1 MEISTFLSL
10 FCEPKTAQK
19 NLKKKV
25 TLILDPVFV
34 SHHCIYSCLKI
45 IGKVQLTVTKY
56 LLTEYVNTAFCPN
69 LVTVVKDDSFCL
81 GSACSLARDFFFH
94 LFINWLILSFTEA

>member
-45 IGKVQLTVTKY
+45 IGKV
-56 LLTEYVNTAFCPN
+56 
-69 LVTVVKDDSFCL
+69 
-81 GSACSLARDFFFH
+81 
-94 LFINWLILSFTEA
+94 